1 MKSITQKLLGEVDVF
16 LLDMD
21 GTLYLGNQLIG
32 NMPKTLQKLRK
43 NGKKLVYLSNNS
55 SRSMDAY
62 RQKLQK
68 MGLWGED
75 DAIYSSATAT
85 ADYLCRNHADST
97 VHVLGTRALKEE
109 FASRGI
115 VLTDG
120 AADIAVLGYDTELT
134 YAKLCAFTDCL
145 RKGGLYF
152 ATHPDINCPTENY
165 PVPDA
170 GAYIAMI
177 EKSVGRTPSLIIGK
191 PNPFMAQELSARL
204 GVSVSRMAMVGDRLM
219 TDMRFA
225 LNAGMKSVLVYSG
238 EATEE
243 DARASGMV
251 FDYELSS
258 LNELFE

>member
-1 MKSITQKLLGEVDVF
+1 MKEMTQKLLSEVDVF

-32 NMPKTLQKLRK
+32 NMPETLNKLRE
-43 NGKKLVYLSNNS
+43 NGKKLVFLSNNS
-55 SRSMDAY
+55 SRSQDTY

-68 MGLWGED
+68 MGLWRDED
-75 DAIYSSATAT
+75 VIYSSATST
-85 ADYLCRNHADST
+85 ADYLCRNYAGST
-97 VHVLGTRALKEE
+97 VHVLGTQALKDE
-109 FASRGI
+109 FSARGI
-115 VLTDG
+115 SLTDG
-120 AADIAVLGYDTELT
+120 KADIAVLGYDTELT

-145 RKGGLYF
+145 REGGLYF
-152 ATHPDINCPTENY
+152 ATHPDINCPTEGY

-177 EKSVGRTPSLIIGK
+177 EKSVGRAPSLVIGK
-191 PNPFMAQELSARL
+191 PNPFMANELSARL
-204 GVSVSRMAMVGDRLM
+204 GVSLDRMAMVGDRLM

-225 LNAGMKSVLVYSG
+225 VNAGIKSVLVYSG
-238 EATEE
+238 EATKEE
-243 DARASGMV
+243 AKESGMA